1 MNNALRRHNNR
12 FILIG
17 KINGLASESKKARN
31 RIKKAE
37 TPEKKW
43 PIAYRKHVIGV
54 NTRHHLLAYAF
65 LRGIPYRKVEPKCG
79 EFNGPWANEI
89 FKVVEAHAPTWVPY
103 DPVTKTGG
111 GAYKVTL
118 NEVNVWLAS
127 MEGL

>member
-1 MNNALRRHNNR
+1 MENALKTSNNR

-65 LRGIPYRKVEPKCG
+65 LRGLPYHKVEIKCG
-79 EFNGPWANEI
+79 EFNQPSAAEI
-89 FKVVEAHAPTWVPY
+89 FKVVEAHAPTWIPY
-103 DPVTKTGG
+103 DPKTKSGG
-111 GAYKVTL
+111 KVYRATL

-127 MEGL
+127 TEGR